1 MAPTLSTRKQY
12 EKRIADE
19 FVRLD
24 GRGWQIVEDDR
35 ETPDFILGRDGEVG
49 GLELTS
55 YREQGPHNEAH
66 ERDQTLKTFIH
77 DAWLVDNSV
86 NEFSLH
92 LFYRSDIDRGF
103 YLVKKRS
110 LSKVVGELRGL
121 VHSIDDPVPNDRTR
135 FTFVTGTAAILAK
148 RRGDAILPAEVYPTL
163 SAHFQKVIVTYHP
176 GFRGGHLRTSVS
188 GRHTNADADEIE
200 RVLGGKLSKLPE
212 YRANLPDGAP
222 MILLIHSDGWPPSAR
237 ISNDM
242 IMQRAL
248 GAAKLTAVTGDAHR
262 FDEVWW
268 LDNADISLDC
278 RLYRVA

>member
-92 LFYRSDIDRGF
+92 LVYRSDTDKVF
-103 YLVKKRS
+103 SLVKKRS
-110 LSKVVGELRGL
+110 LSKLVGELRGL
-121 VHSIDDPVPNDRTR
+121 VHSIDDPVPDDRTR
-135 FTFVTGTAAILAK
+135 FRFVTDAAAILFR
-148 RRGDAILPAEVYPTL
+148 RRGDTILRAEDYPTL
-163 SAHFQKVIVTYHP
+163 SAHFGEIIVTYHP
-176 GFRGGHLRTSVS
+176 GTRLALPNTSVS
-188 GRHTNADADEIE
+188 GRHPRADEDEIK
-200 RVLGGKLSKLPE
+200 RVLGGKLSKLSE
-212 YRANLPDGAP
+212 YRADLPDGAP
-222 MILLIHSDGWPPSAR
+222 MILLIHSDGWPPSAH
-237 ISNDM
+237 ISNDI

-248 GAAKLTAVTGDAHR
+248 EVARLAATGEEHK

-268 LDNADISLDC
+268 LDNAAISLDGK
-278 RLYRVA
+278 LYPVA

>member
-110 LSKVVGELRGL
+110 LSSVVGELRGL
-121 VHSIDDPVPNDRTR
+121 VQSIDDPVPNDRTR
-135 FTFVTGTAAILAK
+135 FTFVTDAAAILAR
-148 RRGDAILPAEVYPTL
+148 RRGDTILCAEDYPTL
-163 SAHFQKVIVTYHP
+163 SAHFGKIIVTHHP
-176 GFRGGHLRTSVS
+176 GTRLALPNTSVS
-188 GRHTNADADEIE
+188 GRYTKVDVDEIE
-200 RVLGGKLSKLPE
+200 RVLGSKLSKLPE
-212 YRANLPDGAP
+212 YRANLPNGAP
-222 MILLIHSDGWPPSAR
+222 MILLIHSDGWPPTAR
-237 ISNDM
+237 ISNES

-248 GAAKLTAVTGDAHR
+248 EAAKLALTGEAHR